1 MPYTLEQL
9 QQNDYYQKLKD
20 ADRQEILNKFEVESQ
35 RYAISGSNAESVLIR
50 NDNDTIISFE
60 DPDNIGNDI
69 QEAVGGNYI
78 IPQSYY
84 PRFVSDIEQIKT
96 VIDTT
101 IRSL

>member
-20 ADRQEILNKFEVESQ
+20 GDRQELLNKFEVESEILHME
-35 RYAISGSNAESVLIR
+35 RNAESVLIR

-69 QEAVGGNYI
+69 QESVGGNYI
-78 IPQSYY
+78 IPQSYF
-84 PRFVSDIEQIKT
+84 PRFVSDIEQIKN
-96 VIDTT
+96 VIDTN

>member
-1 MPYTLEQL
+1 MLI
-9 QQNDYYQKLKD
+9 D
-20 ADRQEILNKFEVESQ
+20 NKFEVESQ

-78 IPQSYY
+78 IPQSYF

-96 VIDTT
+96 VIDTN